1 MGVNLTRYKVVAF
14 TISSFYAGIAG
25 ALMFSASGHFTP
37 ESFNLLLSVQ
47 FIAIVLIGGVA
58 TISGTIMGAML
69 IAILPRIASELPAIV
84 RMLPNYAQLLERAR
98 QRGRWTVRVACD
110 TGNVDCVYLLDPAT
124 PLQFHLCHVADR
136 SQAHRALSVAE
147 LAHLGGVGA
156 AQRLGASAAPVA
168 FGQSLA
174 ISRAR
179 SVGIDPNFTVLH
191 APTPAM
197 PHHTRKSQVE
207 LAIRESDLGLSQ
219 AAPTAIASRDEVER
233 ERVVEALDGWAH
245 TAEGGVERVREL
257 FGLRD
262 WNEERTAERW
272 ALLMEAGLV
281 PEARRDRW
289 GRADARDDDALFG
302 REMAFD
308 HRQILADALG
318 RVRGK
323 IKYTPAALM
332 ALTGPEAT
340 LDELQAACEAIAGR
354 PLHRSNFR
362 RAVAPAEHGKSRAP
376 RIVARTGRRRPR
388 QGKGPGVAPELYA
401 FLPDAVRARLDTSI
415 RFPWLHLAPEESA

>member
-1 MGVNLTRYKVVAF
+1 VSDEIKVPVDEPVPDWASSYNAKEYPRQAVTGDAVALALDTR
-14 TISSFYAGIAG
+14 G
-25 ALMFSASGHFTP
+25 ARGTLRA
-37 ESFNLLLSVQ
+37 LLVER
-47 FIAIVLIGGVA
+47 GGVPFA
-58 TISGTIMGAML
+58 GLDAWPGGFMDWDGDEDT
-69 IAILPRIASELPAIV
+69 
-84 RMLPNYAQLLERAR
+84 R
-98 QRGRWTVRVACD
+98 QA
-110 TGNVDCVYLLDPAT
+110 
-124 PLQFHLCHVADR
+124 
-136 SQAHRALSVAE
+136 
-147 LAHLGGVGA
+147 
-156 AQRLGASAAPVA
+156 
-168 FGQSLA
+168 
-174 ISRAR
+174 
-179 SVGIDPNFTVLH
+179 
-191 APTPAM
+191 
-197 PHHTRKSQVE
+197 
-207 LAIRESDLGLSQ
+207 AIRELREETGVEAPEFIEPLGSYSRNGRDPRQ
-219 AAPTAIASRDEVER
+219 FAGYRDEGTGEWIARGSRVTTAAYLMLTHGAAEPAGADDAAR
-233 ERVVEALDGWAH
+233 AHWADVYDYLPWEDLRDEGRQARLARVVEALDGWAH
-245 TAEGGVERVREL
+245 TAEDGVERVREL

-289 GRADARDDDALFG
+289 GRADAREDDALFG

-415 RFPWLHLAPEESA
+415 RFPWLHLAPEEDW

>member
-1 MGVNLTRYKVVAF
+1 MSDEIKVPVDEPAPDWASSYNAKEYPRQAVTGDAVALALD
-14 TISSFYAGIAG
+14 TSG
-25 ALMFSASGHFTP
+25 ARGTLRA
-37 ESFNLLLSVQ
+37 LLV
-47 FIAIVLIGGVA
+47 
-58 TISGTIMGAML
+58 
-69 IAILPRIASELPAIV
+69 E
-84 RMLPNYAQLLERAR
+84 
-98 QRGRWTVRVACD
+98 RGRVPFAGLDAWPGGFMDWDGDED
-110 TGNVDCVYLLDPAT
+110 T
-124 PLQFHLCHVADR
+124 R
-136 SQAHRALSVAE
+136 QA
-147 LAHLGGVGA
+147 
-156 AQRLGASAAPVA
+156 
-168 FGQSLA
+168 
-174 ISRAR
+174 
-179 SVGIDPNFTVLH
+179 
-191 APTPAM
+191 
-197 PHHTRKSQVE
+197 
-207 LAIRESDLGLSQ
+207 AIRELREETGV
-219 AAPTAIASRDEVER
+219 AAPEFIEPLGSYSRNGRDPRQFAGYRDEGTGEWIARGSRVTTAAYLMLTHGAADPAGADDAARAHWADVYDHLPWEDVR
-233 ERVVEALDGWAH
+233 DEGRQARLARVVQALDGWAH
-245 TAEGGVERVREL
+245 TAEDGVERVREL

-272 ALLMEAGLV
+272 ALLMEAELV

-289 GRADARDDDALFG
+289 GRADAREQDALSG

-362 RAVAPAEHGKSRAP
+362 RAVAPAEHGTSRAP

-415 RFPWLHLAPEESA
+415 RFPWLPLAPDDVR

>member
-1 MGVNLTRYKVVAF
+1 VSDEIKVPVDEPVPEWASRYNAKEYPRQAVTGDAVALALD
-14 TISSFYAGIAG
+14 TTGARCTLRALLVERAKDPYAGLYAW
-25 ALMFSASGHFTP
+25 P
-37 ESFNLLLSVQ
+37 
-47 FIAIVLIGGVA
+47 GGFMDWEDV
-58 TISGTIMGAML
+58 
-69 IAILPRIASELPAIV
+69 
-84 RMLPNYAQLLERAR
+84 
-98 QRGRWTVRVACD
+98 D
-110 TGNVDCVYLLDPAT
+110 TREA
-124 PLQFHLCHVADR
+124 
-136 SQAHRALSVAE
+136 
-147 LAHLGGVGA
+147 
-156 AQRLGASAAPVA
+156 
-168 FGQSLA
+168 
-174 ISRAR
+174 
-179 SVGIDPNFTVLH
+179 
-191 APTPAM
+191 
-197 PHHTRKSQVE
+197 
-207 LAIRESDLGLSQ
+207 AIRELREETGVEAPEFIEALGSYSRNGRDPRQ
-219 AAPTAIASRDEVER
+219 FAGQRDESTGEWIARGARVTTAAYLMLMPGAPEPVGADDAVHAEWENVYHYLPWEDLRDEGR
-233 ERVVEALDGWAH
+233 EARIEASAEWLDGWAR
-245 TAEGGVERVREL
+245 TVPNGVERVRDL
-257 FGLRD
+257 FGLAE

-289 GRADARDDDALFG
+289 GRTRYRPIDSLFG

-388 QGKGPGVAPELYA
+388 EGKGPGVAPELYA

>member
-1 MGVNLTRYKVVAF
+1 VSDEIEVNVDEPVPEWAGRYNAKDYPRQGVTGDAVALALD
-14 TISSFYAGIAG
+14 TSG
-25 ALMFSASGHFTP
+25 ARGTLRA
-37 ESFNLLLSVQ
+37 LLVER
-47 FIAIVLIGGVA
+47 GGVPFQGLDA
-58 TISGTIMGAML
+58 WPGGFMDWQGDEDTRQAAIRELREETGVDAPEFIEPLGSYSRNGRDPRQFAGSRDPSTGEWIARGARVTTAAYLML
-69 IAILPRIASELPAIV
+69 
-84 RMLPNYAQLLERAR
+84 
-98 QRGRWTVRVACD
+98 T
-110 TGNVDCVYLLDPAT
+110 
-124 PLQFHLCHVADR
+124 H
-136 SQAHRALSVAE
+136 
-147 LAHLGGVGA
+147 GA
-156 AQRLGASAAPVA
+156 AQPTGADDAA
-168 FGQSLA
+168 
-174 ISRAR
+174 RAHWAD
-179 SVGIDPNFTVLH
+179 VYDYLPW
-191 APTPAM
+191 
-197 PHHTRKSQVE
+197 E
-207 LAIRESDLGLSQ
+207 DL
-219 AAPTAIASRDEVER
+219 RDEGRQARLAEIVK
-233 ERVVEALDGWAH
+233 ALDGWAH
-245 TAEGGVERVREL
+245 TAPDGVERVREL
-257 FGLRD
+257 FGPRD

-289 GRADARDDDALFG
+289 GRADAREGDALFG

-388 QGKGPGVAPELYA
+388 EGKGPGVAPELYA

>member
-1 MGVNLTRYKVVAF
+1 MSDEIKVPVDEPLPDWASSYNAKEYPRQAVTGDAVALALD
-14 TISSFYAGIAG
+14 TPG
-25 ALMFSASGHFTP
+25 ARCTLRA
-37 ESFNLLLSVQ
+37 LLVER
-47 FIAIVLIGGVA
+47 GGVPFEGLDA
-58 TISGTIMGAML
+58 WPGGFMDWDGDEDT
-69 IAILPRIASELPAIV
+69 
-84 RMLPNYAQLLERAR
+84 R
-98 QRGRWTVRVACD
+98 QA
-110 TGNVDCVYLLDPAT
+110 
-124 PLQFHLCHVADR
+124 
-136 SQAHRALSVAE
+136 
-147 LAHLGGVGA
+147 
-156 AQRLGASAAPVA
+156 
-168 FGQSLA
+168 
-174 ISRAR
+174 
-179 SVGIDPNFTVLH
+179 
-191 APTPAM
+191 
-197 PHHTRKSQVE
+197 
-207 LAIRESDLGLSQ
+207 AIRELREETGVRAPEFVEPLGSYSRNGRDPRQFAGYRDQSTGEWIARGSRVTTAAYLMLTHGAPEPAGADDAARAHWADVYDYLPWEDL
-219 AAPTAIASRDEVER
+219 RDEGR
-233 ERVVEALDGWAH
+233 QARLGRVVEALDGWAH
-245 TAEGGVERVREL
+245 TAQDGVERVREL

-262 WNEERTAERW
+262 WNEERTGERW

-281 PEARRDRW
+281 PEARRDQW
-289 GRADARDDDALFG
+289 GRAEAREQDALFG

-415 RFPWLHLAPEESA
+415 RFPWLHLAPEEGP